1 MGPYKMQSDDK
12 NRSTLGAHPHG
23 MQIKNSSVARVF
35 FALWPEALAQRA
47 LHTLAMEFQSRCE
60 ARAMAADT
68 LHMTL
73 LFMGEIERACLP
85 RLIQTADKVSAPA
98 FGFIL
103 ERISFW
109 QHNRIAYAAPLEK
122 ISALDQLVTALQQ
135 KLIAAGFWFDN
146 HEFNPHVTLLRRVGH
161 ALESQ
166 AITPIKW
173 WVDSF
178 VLVESVMTDRGVS
191 YQVLQKWPLSPMTAQ
206 C

>member
-1 MGPYKMQSDDK
+1 MQIAEKDG
-12 NRSTLGAHPHG
+12 STLDAYPHG

-35 FALWPEALAQRA
+35 FALWPEALARNA
-47 LHTLAMEFQSRCE
+47 LHTLAMEYQSRCE
-60 ARAMAADT
+60 ARAMGADT

-73 LFMGEIERACLP
+73 LFLGEIERAYLP
-85 RLIQTADKVSAPA
+85 QLIQTADKVSAPA

-103 ERISFW
+103 ERLSFW
-109 QHNRIAYAAPLEK
+109 QHNRIAYASPLVEVPT
-122 ISALDQLVTALQQ
+122 LDQLVTALQQ
-135 KLIAAGFWFDN
+135 ELTAAGFLFDN
-146 HEFNPHVTLLRRVGH
+146 HELNPHVTLLRHVGH
-161 ALESQ
+161 ILEPQ
-166 AITPIKW
+166 VIVPIMW